1 MRRTMRLRYVLC
13 IFAVSALVGVSF
25 LRTRTELFVKARWTL
40 NAISLSLNQR
50 LDLRDR
56 PVRPPQDYLAT
67 HIDYEDENRHL
78 AEVAFWP
85 SPPSA
90 GLIRNGA
97 KGNFPVTNP
106 KYTTYRLVNPRDS
119 YIIGDYVNVT
129 IQARDQHNQP
139 KTFGGD
145 YFQVKVYSNSTNSSA
160 AGRVKDHRNGTYT
173 ARFRLYWP
181 GEVYFRVVLVHPAE
195 GCFLLKHILKTC
207 PLRLTFRSAF
217 QGQDNYTEESEC
229 NVWLEP
235 GTPHCDYSDP
245 YAGVTWVC
253 DKPRTLSC
261 DRRVN
266 HWVDYE
272 ASLAYCPLSD
282 EQKDLIDI
290 EGQSFKAVLAG
301 SPEFVHV
308 KAMGKTMLSLLPRPR
323 CAPGLPDPH
332 PAMGY
337 FIKDIWTSTVCKTR
351 HFKSS
356 QYLDCLQNNEL
367 YFMGDSTG
375 RQWFEFLVDTLRFK
389 HMNTDPFITRR
400 AGPHLAINEKRNITV
415 RFRVHGYPLRTGG
428 LNVSH
433 VNFLA
438 REIDT
443 LHGGPGYVLVISVWA
458 HFTSFHLDIYIER
471 MRAIRAAILRLLS
484 RSPGTL
490 VVLKTA
496 NTRTGIPRL
505 NSDWYAHVL
514 DRLLR
519 KLYENLQVVIL
530 DVWDLTL
537 AHRNRDE
544 IHPIR
549 DVVRQEVQ
557 LLLSFVC
564 PDYETQKA

>member
-1 MRRTMRLRYVLC
+1 MRRTMRLRTVLC

-25 LRTRTELFVKARWTL
+25 LRTRTELFAKDPKARSTL
-40 NAISLSLNQR
+40 NATTLSPSQR
-50 LDLRDR
+50 PDLRDR
-56 PVRPPQDYLAT
+56 PVRPPQDYLAI
-67 HIDYEDENRHL
+67 HIDYEDEDRHL
-78 AEVAFWP
+78 AEAAFWP

-119 YIIGDYVNVT
+119 YT
-129 IQARDQHNQP
+129 I
-139 KTFGGD
+139 
-145 YFQVKVYSNSTNSSA
+145 
-160 AGRVKDHRNGTYT
+160 
-173 ARFRLYWP
+173 
-181 GEVYFRVVLVHPAE
+181 
-195 GCFLLKHILKTC
+195 
-207 PLRLTFRSAF
+207 
-217 QGQDNYTEESEC
+217 EC
-229 NVWLEP
+229 NVWLES

-272 ASLAYCPLSD
+272 ASSVYCPLSD
-282 EQKDLIDI
+282 GQKDLINI

-308 KAMGKTMLSLLPRPR
+308 KTMGKKMLSMLPRPR
-323 CAPGLPDPH
+323 CAPGLPDPY

-356 QYLDCLQNNEL
+356 QYLDCLQNKEL

-375 RQWFEFLVDTLRFK
+375 RQWFELLVDTLRLK

-443 LHGGPGYVLVISVWA
+443 IHGGPGYVLVISVWA

-496 NTRTGIPRL
+496 NTRTGVPRL

-519 KLYENLQVVIL
+519 KLFENLKVVIL

-544 IHPIR
+544 IHPVR

>member
-1 MRRTMRLRYVLC
+1 MAY
-13 IFAVSALVGVSF
+13 
-25 LRTRTELFVKARWTL
+25 
-40 NAISLSLNQR
+40 QR
-50 LDLRDR
+50 PDLRDR
-56 PVRPPQDYLAT
+56 PVRPPQDYLAI
-67 HIDYEDENRHL
+67 HIDYEDEDRHL
-78 AEVAFWP
+78 AEAAFWP

-119 YIIGDYVNVT
+119 YTIGDYVNVT
-129 IQARDQHNQP
+129 IQARDQQNQP

-195 GCFLLKHILKTC
+195 GCFLLKHILETC

-217 QGQDNYTEESEC
+217 QGQGNFTEESEC
-229 NVWLEP
+229 NVWLES

-272 ASLAYCPLSD
+272 ASSVYCPLSD
-282 EQKDLIDI
+282 GQKDLINI
-290 EGQSFKAVLAG
+290 
-301 SPEFVHV
+301 
-308 KAMGKTMLSLLPRPR
+308 
-323 CAPGLPDPH
+323 
-332 PAMGY
+332 
-337 FIKDIWTSTVCKTR
+337 

-356 QYLDCLQNNEL
+356 QYLDCLQNKEL

-375 RQWFEFLVDTLRFK
+375 RQWFELLVDTLRLK

-443 LHGGPGYVLVISVWA
+443 IHGGPGYVLVISVWA

-496 NTRTGIPRL
+496 NTRTGVPRL

-519 KLYENLQVVIL
+519 KLFENLKVVIL

-544 IHPIR
+544 IHPVR